1 MPGSMMRIT
10 LSSRTR
16 RTLRRVVLVVAAL
29 LLVGGCS
36 ALSYYGQ
43 AVSGQLYILTHRR
56 NIDRM
61 LEDPSTDP
69 QLRTRL
75 DEIAAIRRFAVEELD
90 LPLESQFS
98 TYVDLGRPYV
108 VWNVFAAEEFS
119 VQPRSWCYP
128 VAGCVSYRGYFDEAE
143 ARAFAKKL
151 REEEGLDVYIGGIA
165 AYSTLGWFSDPVL
178 NTVMNR
184 REHQLAALIFH
195 ELAHQVAYAKGDT
208 EFNESFATAVER
220 EGQRRWLQ
228 ARADEATRL
237 ELQESI
243 ANELRRQEQF
253 VSLVQNTVADLDVI
267 YRSGRGVEEMRAAKA
282 ARLDRM
288 RADYAM
294 LKQEWGG
301 YTGYDNWFAAGL
313 NNAQLATVATYNALE
328 PAFAALIAEE
338 KGDMR
343 AFYARVQALAKRPS
357 TERRAVLN
365 ALLDQALDSA
375 HPP

>member
-1 MPGSMMRIT
+1 MR
-10 LSSRTR
+10 RG
-16 RTLRRVVLVVAAL
+16 LRRVLLVVAAL

-36 ALSYYGQ
+36 ALSFYGQ

-56 NIDRM
+56 DIDQM
-61 LEDPSTDP
+61 LADPATVP
-69 QLRTRL
+69 ELRTRL
-75 DEIAAIRRFAVEELD
+75 DEITAIRRFAADELG

-143 ARAFAKKL
+143 ARAFAAAL
-151 REEEGLDVYIGGIA
+151 REDEGLEVYVGGVA

-178 NTVMNR
+178 NTVLNR
-184 REHQLAALIFH
+184 REHQLAALVFH

-228 ARADEATRL
+228 ARADETTRR

-243 ANELRRQEQF
+243 AAELRRQQQF
-253 VSLVQNTVADLDVI
+253 VALVQQTVADLDVI
-267 YRSGRGVEEMRAAKA
+267 YRRGEPVDAMRDAKTV
-282 ARLDRM
+282 RLERM
-288 RADYAM
+288 RADYAV

-313 NNAQLATVATYNALE
+313 NNAQLATVATYNGLE
-328 PAFAALIAEE
+328 PAFTALLAQEQ
-338 KGDMR
+338 GDLA
-343 AFYARVQALAKRPS
+343 AFYARAQELARRS
-357 TERRAVLN
+357 SSERRATL
-365 ALLDQALDSA
+365 QALVEPPLGSA
-375 HPP
+375 SP

>member
-1 MPGSMMRIT
+1 MRIT
-10 LSSRTR
+10 SFPTLFRTIK
-16 RTLRRVVLVVAAL
+16 RVFVASTVLVLGA
-29 LLVGGCS
+29 CS

-43 AVSGQLYILTHRR
+43 AVSGQLYILTHRQK
-56 NIDRM
+56 IDAM

-75 DEIAAIRRFAVEELD
+75 DEVAAIRRFAVDELG
-90 LPLESQFS
+90 LPLATQFS
-98 TYVDLGRPYV
+98 TYVDLGRPFV
-108 VWNVFAAEEFS
+108 VWNVFASEEFS

-128 VAGCVSYRGYFDEAE
+128 VAGCVTYRGYFDETE
-143 ARAFAKKL
+143 ARAFARQL
-151 REEEGLDVYIGGIA
+151 REDEGLDVYVGGIA

-178 NTVMNR
+178 NTVLNR

-228 ARADEATRL
+228 ARADDATRR
-237 ELQESI
+237 EVEASI

-253 VSLVQNTVADLDVI
+253 VALVQRTVSDLDVI
-267 YRSGRGVEEMRAAKA
+267 YRSGRSADEMRAAKS
-282 ARLDRM
+282 ARLEQM
-288 RADYAM
+288 RADYLM
-294 LKQEWGG
+294 LKQQWDG

-328 PAFAALIAEE
+328 PAFTALLNEE
-338 KGDMR
+338 HGNMP
-343 AFYARVQALAKRPS
+343 AFYRRAQDLAKRPS
-357 TERRAVLN
+357 LERRA
-365 ALLDQALDSA
+365 ALESLITPPQGSA
-375 HPP
+375 SP

>member
-1 MPGSMMRIT
+1 MWTHPSPNI
-10 LSSRTR
+10 R
-16 RTLRRVVLVVAAL
+16 RALRSAAL
-29 LLVGGCS
+29 IVATLISIGGCS

-43 AVSGQLYILTHRR
+43 AVSGQLYILTHRQD
-56 NIDRM
+56 IDRM
-61 LEDPSTDP
+61 LEDPATDP

-75 DEIAAIRRFAVEELD
+75 DEIAAIRRFAVDELA
-90 LPLESQFS
+90 LPLEAQFS

-108 VWNVFAAEEFS
+108 VWNVFAAAEFS

-128 VAGCVSYRGYFDEAE
+128 VAGCVSYRGYFDEAK
-143 ARAFAKKL
+143 ARAFAKNL
-151 REEEGLDVYIGGIA
+151 REKEGLDVYVGGIA

-228 ARADEATRL
+228 ARADAATREEL
-237 ELQESI
+237 EASI
-243 ANELRRQEQF
+243 ASELRRQQQF
-253 VSLVQNTVADLDVI
+253 VALVQRTVADLDVI
-267 YRSGRGVEEMRAAKA
+267 YRSGRAVGDMRAAKA

-294 LKQEWGG
+294 LKEDWGG
-301 YTGYDNWFAAGL
+301 YAGYDTWFAAGL
-313 NNAQLATVATYNALE
+313 NNAQLATVATYNGLE
-328 PAFAALIAEE
+328 PAFAAMLARYD
-338 KGDMR
+338 GDLPT
-343 AFYARVQALAKRPS
+343 FYARARELAQRSS
-357 TERRAVLN
+357 TERRAILQSFLEP
-365 ALLDQALDSA
+365 ALGSA
-375 HPP
+375 PSP